1 VAYAPYAVRD
11 EELEESNKM
20 SNEEYES
27 TAAPDVMDGDGPDL
41 EELTPMP
48 GGLPP
53 LPKGSAVKR
62 LAEALEARGHSEGAA
77 RAIARAVA
85 RPEEARRR
93 LQNPDITRVKGGV
106 LEAISVQ
113 VWTVGITSFPGNN
126 REAGQ
131 RIYPLSGAAP
141 AGQYP
146 SLGPVSAS
154 PGVTGELVLNAES
167 PAHVVSGFDRSS
179 GLLAQQND
187 LASTIA
193 EHGILRDLMLTVVR
207 VEHGDKTPPSWIV
220 TTADGS
226 SRATG
231 SQRNLGLGAEQ
242 VIYQFPGDDRAYRGY
257 IGGVLNDAAR
267 PHDELTGKEIA
278 RLNSLV
284 APATLVLGFRPD
296 DGSRVRFD
304 HSIGFVVG
312 LIHVEPP
319 KPWGPASENDALG
332 DAVIEGFL
340 DSRRV
345 SLARSK
351 WYAATISPADADK
364 HGLSPYPDT
373 RVAEIAAT
381 FLPDSAHNAFRNGV
395 LRITAK
401 GRVTYDLKAKI
412 VAEMALRPWRS
423 AQPSPDP
430 VTAVRSTLQRMLGWR
445 VLRESGW
452 HQGTDD
458 PDKLLEEALE
468 ELRTRGSS
476 GSAGIELALRGGYYL
491 AIHRALIRETS
502 RSADYRTP
510 YMVLQRMTESEHGLR
525 ALHAAIIAGRVSRPP
540 VKVDTEGAPERTRD
554 QRTVTA
560 DDYWFRITFKAAG
573 TEPESP
579 TPTITGNVDTPES
592 VFAAKRERVAQL
604 ADSLDSAVRDAAAVQ
619 GRAALP
625 LVRER
630 GWPVQQANRLA
641 DQLTGIASKL
651 RLWAAIAELNEQAE
665 NHPADDPDSPEHSD
679 GEAGD
684 Q

>member
-1 VAYAPYAVRD
+1 MP
-11 EELEESNKM
+11 
-20 SNEEYES
+20 NEEYES
-27 TAAPDVMDGDGPDL
+27 TMVPDMTDADGPDL
-41 EELTPMP
+41 DELTPMP

-53 LPKGSAVKR
+53 LPRGAAVKR
-62 LAEALEARGHSEGAA
+62 LIEALQAHDHSEGAA
-77 RAIARAVA
+77 RAIARAIT

-106 LEAISVQ
+106 LETISVQ
-113 VWTVGITSFPGNN
+113 VWTAGITSFPGNN

-141 AGQYP
+141 DGQYP
-146 SLGPVSAS
+146 SLGPVSAP
-154 PGVTGELVLNAES
+154 PGVTGELVLDAES

-187 LASTIA
+187 LAQTIG

-207 VEHGDKTPPSWIV
+207 IEHDDKTPPAWIV
-220 TTADGS
+220 GTADGS

-231 SQRNLGLGAEQ
+231 AQRNLGLGAEQ
-242 VIYQFPGDDRAYRGY
+242 VIYQFPSDDRAYRGF
-257 IGGVLNDAAR
+257 IGDALNGAAR

-278 RLNSLV
+278 CFNSLV

-296 DGSRVRFD
+296 DGSSVRFD

-332 DAVIEGFL
+332 DAVIEEFL
-340 DSRRV
+340 DSRRA
-345 SLARSK
+345 SLPRSK
-351 WYAATISPADADK
+351 WYAATISPGEVDK
-364 HGLSPYPDT
+364 YGLSPYPDT

-381 FLPDSAHNAFRNGV
+381 FLPDSAQRAFRNGV

-445 VLRESGW
+445 VLRDNGW
-452 HQGTDD
+452 HQGTED
-458 PDKLLEEALE
+458 PDKLLDEALE
-468 ELRTRGSS
+468 ELQARGSS

-491 AIHRALIRETS
+491 AIHRSLIRETS
-502 RSADYRTP
+502 RSRDYRAP

-525 ALHAAIIAGRVSRPP
+525 ALHSAVVAGRSNQPP
-540 VKVDTEGAPERTRD
+540 VKVDAQGAPERTAS

-560 DDYWFRITFKAAG
+560 DDDWLRSTFKAAG
-573 TEPESP
+573 SEPDSP
-579 TPTITGNVDTPES
+579 APVITGKVETPES

-604 ADSLDSAVRDAAAVQ
+604 ADSLDSAVREAAAVQ

-630 GWPVQQANRLA
+630 GWPVQQANALA
-641 DQLTGIASKL
+641 DQLTNIASQL

-665 NHPADDPDSPEHSD
+665 THPDDDDTD
-679 GEAGD
+679 GLGRIGDEAGA

>member
-1 VAYAPYAVRD
+1 
-11 EELEESNKM
+11 M
-20 SNEEYES
+20 SNEHYES
-27 TAAPDVMDGDGPDL
+27 AVPGVADGDGPDL
-41 EELTPMP
+41 DELTPMP

-53 LPKGSAVKR
+53 LPRGSAVKR
-62 LAEALEARGHSEGAA
+62 LAEALQARGHSEGAA
-77 RAIARAVA
+77 RAIARAVT

-93 LQNPDITRVKGGV
+93 LQNPGTVRVKGGV
-106 LEAISVQ
+106 LETISVQ
-113 VWTVGITSFPGNN
+113 VWTAGITSFPGNN

-154 PGVTGELVLNAES
+154 PGATGELVLNAES
-167 PAHVVSGFDRSS
+167 PTHVVSGFDRSS

-187 LASTIA
+187 LAPTIA
-193 EHGILRDLMLTVVR
+193 EHGILRDLLLAPVR
-207 VEHGDKTPPSWIV
+207 IEHGDKTPPSWIV
-220 TTADGS
+220 ATGDGS

-231 SQRNLGLGAEQ
+231 SQRNQDLGAEQ
-242 VIYQFPGDDRAYRGY
+242 IIYQFPIDDRAYRGY

-267 PHDELTGKEIA
+267 PHDELTSKEIG

-296 DGSRVRFD
+296 AGSGVRFD

-340 DSRRV
+340 DNRRI
-345 SLARSK
+345 SLARGK
-351 WYAATISPADADK
+351 WYGATVSPADADK
-364 HGLSPYPDT
+364 TGLSPYPDT

-381 FLPDSAHNAFRNGV
+381 FLPNAAHTAFRNGV

-445 VLRESGW
+445 VLRDNGW
-452 HQGTDD
+452 YQGADD
-458 PDKLLEEALE
+458 PDKLFEEALE

-491 AIHRALIRETS
+491 AIHRALVRETT
-502 RSADYRTP
+502 RSVDYRTP

-525 ALHAAIIAGRVSRPP
+525 ALHAVVIAGRGGQPP
-540 VKVDTEGAPERTRD
+540 VKVDTEGAPDRTQG
-554 QRTVTA
+554 QRTMAA
-560 DDYWFRITFKAAG
+560 DDDWFRTTFKAAG
-573 TEPESP
+573 TEPESAG
-579 TPTITGNVDTPES
+579 PTITGNVDTPES

-604 ADSLDSAVRDAAAVQ
+604 TDSLDSAVRDAAAVQ
-619 GRAALP
+619 GRALP

-641 DQLTGIASKL
+641 DQLTSIASQL

-665 NHPADDPDSPEHSD
+665 NHPEDENADD
-679 GEAGD
+679 EAGD
-684 Q
+684 L